1 MKFLLLTA
9 SLLCPCVS
17 AAGCTTISKVCSG
30 VYVQKAFQCSGTI
43 VTSESCKPHKSQKIR
58 LYLMDEGDDSQV
70 YPLTE
75 LDNDQQVTLNTEFNP
90 GDTMVYHVN
99 QDYKSK

>member
-17 AAGCTTISKVCSG
+17 AAGCTTRVCSG

-43 VTSESCKPHKSQKIR
+43 VTGESCRPDDKQTIR
-58 LYLMDEGDDSQV
+58 LYLIREGDDNQT
-70 YPLTE
+70 YLLTE
-75 LDNDQQVTLNTEFNP
+75 LDEDTTTLNTKFNP

-99 QDYKSK
+99 RNYESK

>member
-1 MKFLLLTA
+1 
-9 SLLCPCVS
+9 
-17 AAGCTTISKVCSG
+17 
-30 VYVQKAFQCSGTI
+30 
-43 VTSESCKPHKSQKIR
+43 
-58 LYLMDEGDDSQV
+58 MDEGDDSQV